1 MQRPA
6 REPERI
12 NRMYEKLS
20 NRVERVIELARGI
33 AREYGLDYLG
43 TEHTLLAIQQE
54 GTGLGA
60 KLLDGFGIDEYRLKA
75 AVDKRTRNSMEETWV
90 LGRLPGSPSLKSVVA
105 YAIELAQQLESKE
118 VCTEHLLLGMLK
130 EEGSVA
136 EQALGDLG
144 LRYDDA
150 RARLVEMTSTS

>member
-1 MQRPA
+1 
-6 REPERI
+6 
-12 NRMYEKLS
+12 MYEKLS

-33 AREYGLDYLG
+33 AREYDFDYLG

-75 AVDKRTRNSMEETWV
+75 AVEKRTRNSMEETWV

-105 YAIELAQQLESKE
+105 
-118 VCTEHLLLGMLK
+118 HLIQRPDPPC
-130 EEGSVA
+130 
-136 EQALGDLG
+136 EQF
-144 LRYDDA
+144 
-150 RARLVEMTSTS
+150 S